1 LFFLFG
7 EHATDILAHT
17 LLLFGSISLSR
28 LAVIMG
34 EELFSLALLS
44 ADC

>member
-1 LFFLFG
+1 LSFLFG

-17 LLLFGSISLSR
+17 LILFGFISLSL

-34 EELFSLALLS
+34 KELFSLVFTLG
-44 ADC
+44 